1 LDDDLLRS
9 IRQRIEL
16 SWSDTGAYP
25 EYVGFAR
32 LALSGER
39 HPDEAAKR
47 DSSKWALLPGLCC
60 QAAGGDPHW
69 ADDVA
74 AAWLMFYLAAD
85 LMDSVEDQDQP
96 DSWWADYGP
105 AAALNVATGLFF
117 AASRSLNRLYD
128 FVGIGSYAGEMIED
142 FHTGFIRMSGGQYLD
157 MSIPEPS
164 LEQYWKI
171 AENKS
176 GTFFSLACW
185 SGARLAIMEKDRL
198 GNFADFGNHLG
209 VLIQVLDDLDDLR
222 ELSVPSCPQKSTVL
236 FHSLPVV
243 YALDVSPPQIRSKL
257 KECLF
262 EAPHD
267 ARASRE
273 AYELI
278 EESGVVLYI
287 MTEIER
293 HKQCAYDC
301 LAQAKPLSPAGK
313 RLGELISGLGST

>member
-1 LDDDLLRS
+1 LDNDLLRS
-9 IRQRIEL
+9 IWQRIEL
-16 SWSDTGAYP
+16 SWSDTGANP
-25 EYVGFAR
+25 EYVSFAR

-39 HPDEAAKR
+39 HPGEAANQ
-47 DSSKWALLPGLCC
+47 DSSRWSLLPGLCC
-60 QAAGGDPHW
+60 QAAGGEPHW

-74 AAWLMFYLAAD
+74 AAWLLFYLAAD

-117 AASRSLNRLYD
+117 AASRSLNRLYG
-128 FVGIGSYAGEMIED
+128 FKRIESCAGELIED
-142 FHTGFIRMSGGQYLD
+142 FHTGFIRMSGGQYQD
-157 MSIPEPS
+157 MTISEPS

-176 GTFFSLACW
+176 GVFFSLACR
-185 SGARLAIMEKDRL
+185 SGARLATADKDRL
-198 GNFADFGNHLG
+198 DNFAGFGNHLG

-222 ELSVPSCPQKSTVL
+222 GLSVTSQPQKSSVL

-243 YALDVSPPQIRSKL
+243 YALDVSPPHIRNKL
-257 KECLF
+257 RECLL
-262 EAPHD
+262 EASHD
-267 ARASRE
+267 PGASHQ

-278 EESGVVLYI
+278 EGSGVVFYI

-293 HKQCAYDC
+293 HKQIATDC
-301 LAQAKPLSPAGK
+301 LSQVEPRSPAGEK
-313 RLGELISGLGST
+313 LGELISRLDSA